1 MKFIPNTEQD
11 RKEMLKFLGIK
22 SIKELFKNIPEK
34 LLLKK
39 NLKIPKGLSEIEL
52 VKEMRLLSEKNAD
65 LEHYSCFLGAGA
77 YHHFIPAI
85 IPHLIGRSEFY
96 TSYTPY
102 QPEASQGLLQTIYEF
117 QTLICELTGMDVANA
132 SMYDGASA
140 LAEAMLMAFHITGR
154 EEIVISKTIHPEY
167 REVVKTYARP
177 KNLKIIEVGYE
188 NGITSLEELSNKV
201 SNKTAAVLIQNP
213 NFFGSLENLKEIE
226 EITHK
231 NRSLF
236 IVAIVEPT
244 SLGLLKPPGV
254 LRADIVVGEGQSF
267 GNPIS
272 FGGPHLGFMAT
283 KDKYMRKSP
292 GRLVGATKDAR
303 GRKGY
308 ILTLQAR
315 EQHIRREKAAS
326 NICTNQALCALAA
339 TIYLVSLGKEGLRRV
354 AELSTQKAHYAF
366 EKIKEIDGFEEA
378 FASPFYNEFIVKCK
392 DVKKARPV
400 RDNPPPLGS
409 DASSLA
415 RTSNGVNQ
423 VLLKE
428 RIIGPL
434 ELERHYPGLKNH
446 LLFCTTEM
454 NSKGEIDRLVN
465 ILRKTR

>member
-1 MKFIPNTEQD
+1 MRFIPNTDQD
-11 RKEMLKFLGIK
+11 RKEMLKFLGVK
-22 SIKELFKNIPEK
+22 SIKELFKTIPEE

-52 VKEMRLLSEKNAD
+52 VRETRSLSEKNAD

-85 IPHLIGRSEFY
+85 IPHLTGRSEFY

-140 LAEAMLMAFHITGR
+140 LAEAMIMAFHITEK
-154 EEIVISKTIHPEY
+154 EEVVISKTIHPEY
-167 REVVKTYARP
+167 REVVKTYAQA

-188 NGITSLEELSNKV
+188 NGITSLEELQEKV
-201 SNKTAAVLIQNP
+201 SDKTAAVLIQNP

-226 EITHK
+226 RIIHK
-231 NRSLF
+231 NKALF

-244 SLGLLKPPGV
+244 SLGLLKPPGE
-254 LRADIVVGEGQSF
+254 LGADIVVGEGQSF

-272 FGGPHLGFMAT
+272 FGGPYLGFMAT
-283 KDKYMRKSP
+283 KEKYMRKLP
-292 GRLVGATKDAR
+292 GRLVGATTDSKR
-303 GRKGY
+303 RKGY

-315 EQHIRREKAAS
+315 EQHIRREKAVS

-339 TIYLVSLGKEGLRRV
+339 TIYLVSLGKKGLRKV

-366 EKIKEIDGFEEA
+366 EKIKGIKGFEEV
-378 FASPFYNEFIVKCK
+378 FYSPFYNEFVVKRK
-392 DVKKARPV
+392 DAR
-400 RDNPPPLGS
+400 R
-409 DASSLA
+409 
-415 RTSNGVNQ
+415 VNQ

-428 RIIGPL
+428 RTIGPL
-434 ELERHYPGLKNH
+434 ELERYYPELKNH

-454 NSKGEIDRLVN
+454 NSKGEIDKLVN
-465 ILRKTR
+465 TLKEIK

>member
-1 MKFIPNTEQD
+1 
-11 RKEMLKFLGIK
+11 
-22 SIKELFKNIPEK
+22 
-34 LLLKK
+34 
-39 NLKIPKGLSEIEL
+39 
-52 VKEMRLLSEKNAD
+52 
-65 LEHYSCFLGAGA
+65 
-77 YHHFIPAI
+77 
-85 IPHLIGRSEFY
+85 
-96 TSYTPY
+96 
-102 QPEASQGLLQTIYEF
+102 
-117 QTLICELTGMDVANA
+117 
-132 SMYDGASA
+132 
-140 LAEAMLMAFHITGR
+140 
-154 EEIVISKTIHPEY
+154 
-167 REVVKTYARP
+167 
-177 KNLKIIEVGYE
+177 

-254 LRADIVVGEGQSF
+254 LGADIVVGEGQSF

-283 KDKYMRKSP
+283 KDKYMRKFP

-392 DVKKARPV
+392 DVKKARLV
-400 RDNPPPLGS
+400 RDNPPPLGYKRC
-409 DASSLA
+409 
-415 RTSNGVNQ
+415 RTRFF
-423 VLLKE
+423 LLDE
-428 RIIGPL
+428 
-434 ELERHYPGLKNH
+434 E
-446 LLFCTTEM
+446 
-454 NSKGEIDRLVN
+454 
-465 ILRKTR
+465 

>member
-22 SIKELFKNIPEK
+22 SIKELFKNIPEE

-77 YHHFIPAI
+77 YHHFIPSV

-140 LAEAMLMAFHITGR
+140 FAEAMIMASHITGR
-154 EEIVISKTIHPEY
+154 EEVIISRTIHPEY
-167 REVVKTYARP
+167 REVVKTYAQA
-177 KNLKIIEVGYE
+177 KDLKIIEAGYE
-188 NGITSLEELSNKV
+188 NGITSLEELSKKV

-213 NFFGSLENLKEIE
+213 NFFGSLENLREIE

-231 NRSLF
+231 NKSLF

-244 SLGLLKPPGV
+244 SLGLLKPPGKWG
-254 LRADIVVGEGQSF
+254 ADIVVGEGQSF

-272 FGGPHLGFMAT
+272 FGGPYLGFMAT
-283 KDKYMRKSP
+283 KNKYMRKLP
-292 GRLVGATKDAR
+292 GRLVGATTDSK

-308 ILTLQAR
+308 ILTLQVR
-315 EQHIRREKAAS
+315 EQHIRREKATS

-339 TIYLVSLGKEGLRRV
+339 TIYRVSLGKEGLRRV

-366 EKIKEIDGFEEA
+366 EKIRGIERFEKI
-378 FASPFYNEFIVKCK
+378 FSSSFYNEFIIECK
-392 DVKKARPV
+392 DAKKI
-400 RDNPPPLGS
+400 
-409 DASSLA
+409 
-415 RTSNGVNQ
+415 NQ

-434 ELERHYPGLKNH
+434 ELEKYYPELKNH

-454 NSKGEIDRLVN
+454 NSKEEIDKLVN
-465 ILRKTR
+465 ILKEIK

>member
-1 MKFIPNTEQD
+1 MKFIPNTDRD
-11 RKEMLKFLGIK
+11 RKEMLKFLGVK
-22 SIKELFKNIPEK
+22 SIKKLFKNIPEE

-52 VKEMRLLSEKNAD
+52 VKEMRLLSGKNAD

-85 IPHLIGRSEFY
+85 IPHLVGRSEFY

-140 LAEAMLMAFHITGR
+140 LAEAMIMAFHITGR
-154 EEIVISKTIHPEY
+154 EEIIISKTIHPEY
-167 REVVKTYARP
+167 REVVKTYAQA
-177 KNLKIIEVGYE
+177 KDLKIIEVGYE
-188 NGITSLEELSNKV
+188 NGITFLEELNKKV
-201 SNKTAAVLIQNP
+201 SDKTAAVLIQNP

-226 EITHK
+226 RIAHK
-231 NRSLF
+231 NKSLF

-244 SLGLLKPPGV
+244 SLGLLKPPGE
-254 LRADIVVGEGQSF
+254 LGADIVVGEGQSF

-272 FGGPHLGFMAT
+272 FGGPYLGFMAT
-283 KDKYMRKSP
+283 KDKYMRKLP
-292 GRLVGATKDAR
+292 GRLVGATTDSK
-303 GRKGY
+303 GRRGY

-315 EQHIRREKAAS
+315 EQHIRRERATS

-339 TIYLVSLGKEGLRRV
+339 TIYLVSLGKEGLRKV

-366 EKIKEIDGFEEA
+366 GKIKEIEKFEEV
-378 FASPFYNEFIVKCK
+378 FSSPFYNEFVVKCK
-392 DVKKARPV
+392 NAKRI
-400 RDNPPPLGS
+400 
-409 DASSLA
+409 
-415 RTSNGVNQ
+415 NQ
-423 VLLKE
+423 VLVKE
-428 RIIGPL
+428 KIIGPL
-434 ELERHYPGLKNH
+434 ELERYYPELKNH

-454 NSKGEIDRLVN
+454 NSRGEIDKLVSV
-465 ILRKTR
+465 LRSKDVEPVKPVDPSDPLNPSTA